1 MLMGSFAQSAASEIS
16 IDVALGS
23 GMRKVDVRRRA
34 SGPLGPNF
42 DGSDNA
48 RALST
53 AV

>member
-1 MLMGSFAQSAASEIS
+1 
-16 IDVALGS
+16 
-23 GMRKVDVRRRA
+23 VDVRRRA